1 MRVVA
6 CGIGNIERGDDAF
19 GPFIIDGLHE
29 GDTLRKIDCGIH
41 PENYL
46 NVIVSHSPD
55 IVLFFDTIRQGEKES
70 VLLRNDE
77 IARKAPPSVS
87 GHCLSLAAMYEFLRE
102 NGVKDILFL
111 GVPVQSYSQISPGVR
126 AVADRLISALNNVD
140 NMHGLDIIKMYEVLS
155 EQLR

>member
-19 GPFIIDGLHE
+19 GPLIIEGLHE
-29 GDTLRKIDCGIH
+29 GDTLSKIDCGIH

-46 NVIVSHSPD
+46 NVIVALSPD
-55 IVLFFDTIRQGEKES
+55 IVLFLDSIRQGEKES

-77 IARKAPPSVS
+77 IVSNAPLSVS
-87 GHCLSLAAMYEFLRE
+87 GHCLSLTAMYEFLKE
-102 NGVKDILFL
+102 SGVKDVLFL
-111 GVPVQSYSQISPGVR
+111 GVPVRSYSRISPGVR

-140 NMHGLDIIKMYEVLS
+140 NMHGLDIMRMYEVLS